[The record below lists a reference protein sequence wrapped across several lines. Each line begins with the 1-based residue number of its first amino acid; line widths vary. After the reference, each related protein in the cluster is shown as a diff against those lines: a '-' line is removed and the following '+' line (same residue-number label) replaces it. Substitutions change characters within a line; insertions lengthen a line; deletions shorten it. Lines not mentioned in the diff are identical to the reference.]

1 MTTRRG
7 LLALG
12 CKAQSCTQLGALVT
26 KQSLWAAESRIS
38 MKSLTNVLFVRRNK
52 MRGGGI
58 GLLVQFQHS
67 IVLLRTKV
75 ILNMVCMINYAM

>member
-52 MRGGGI
+52 MRGGGHRSA
-58 GLLVQFQHS
+58 GAVS
-67 IVLLRTKV
+67 T
-75 ILNMVCMINYAM
+75 